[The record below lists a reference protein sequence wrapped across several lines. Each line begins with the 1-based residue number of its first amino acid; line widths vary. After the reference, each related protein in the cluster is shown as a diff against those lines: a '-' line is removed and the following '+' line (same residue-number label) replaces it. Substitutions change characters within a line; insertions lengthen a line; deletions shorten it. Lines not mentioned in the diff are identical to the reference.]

1 MPNSELRIIAG
12 ELKNQKY
19 LSPNSSATHPM
30 SEKLKSAIFNILGD
44 IEGLS
49 VLDAFSGSGGIGLE
63 AASRGAKDVTLIDSN
78 LNAQK
83 TANDNIQKLNLIK
96 KVKLLRMSV
105 QSWTN
110 SELKKQ
116 FNIII
121 ADPPYD
127 YMDESLIFKLAEF
140 TCPGG
145 IFVLSLPATTQP
157 YELSNF
163 KMISNRIYGN
173 SQLIFYQ
180 KPKP

>member
-30 SEKLKSAIFNILGD
+30 SEKLKNSIFNILGD

-63 AASRGAKDVTLIDSN
+63 AASRGAKEVTLIESN
-78 LNAQK
+78 INAQK
-83 TANDNIQKLNLIK
+83 TTNTNIRKLNLIK
-96 KVKLLRMSV
+96 TVKLLRMSV
-105 QSWTN
+105 QTWTS

-116 FNIII
+116 FNIVI

-127 YMDESLIFKLAEF
+127 NTDKSIISKLAEF

-157 YELSNF
+157 YEMSNF
-163 KMISNRIYGN
+163 KMISQKTYGN